1 MREPTMVVG
10 ADSNAAAAGGADGSP
25 LPPPT
30 SSPPQALVER
40 LKDYGQEHVF
50 ALWDELSPDERLHLV
65 KDIQSLDLSR
75 IDRIIRCS
83 LRSQGLPVAAIEP
96 VPESCVSSVE
106 ERTMEERERWWKM
119 GLKVI
124 SEGKLAVLLLSG
136 GQGTRLGSSDPKG
149 CFRHV
154 QGMSYIGLP
163 SGKSLFQLQAER
175 ILCVQRLAAQAKNE
189 GSVTIHWYV
198 MTSPFTDDA
207 TRKFFESH
215 KYFGLEAE
223 QVTFFQQGTQP
234 CISKDGRYI
243 METPFKV
250 AKSPD
255 GNGGVYTALKSSRLL
270 EDMAA
275 RGIKY
280 VDCYGVDNALVRVAD
295 PTFLGYFIDKGVAA
309 AAKVVKK
316 AYPQEKV
323 GVFVRR
329 GKGGPLTVVEYSE
342 LDSSLASA
350 VNQQTGRLRFC
361 WSNVCLH
368 MFTLDFLSQVADGL
382 EKDGMLVMLFLPFE
396 MHLLICYALYLINVM
411 SISAVTDIIIIYFY
425 HLAEKKVP
433 SIHGYTMGLKLEQ
446 FVFDAFPYATS
457 TALFEVLREEEFAPV
472 KNANGSNYDTP
483 DSARLL
489 VLRLHTRWV
498 VAAGGFLT
506 HSVPLYATGVEV
518 SPLCSYTGENLESIC
533 RGRTFHAPCEIAF

>member
-1 MREPTMVVG
+1 MRETQSEG
-10 ADSNAAAAGGADGSP
+10 ESNNNNNNNNNGSA
-25 LPPPT
+25 T
-30 SSPPQALVER
+30 QQPPQALLER
-40 LKDYGQEHVF
+40 LKDYGQEDAF
-50 ALWDELSPDERLHLV
+50 ALWDELSADERSFLV
-65 KDIQSLDLSR
+65 KDIESLDLPR

-83 LRSQGLPVAAIEP
+83 LQSHSLPAAAIEP
-96 VPESCVSSVE
+96 VPESSVSTME
-106 ERTMEERERWWKM
+106 ERTLEERERWWKM
-119 GLKVI
+119 GLKAI
-124 SEGKLAVLLLSG
+124 SDGKLAVLLLSG

-149 CFRHV
+149 CFN
-154 QGMSYIGLP
+154 IGLP

-175 ILCVQRLAAQAKNE
+175 ILCVQRLAAQSTNE
-189 GSVTIHWYV
+189 GSAGSVQIHWYI

-207 TRKFFESH
+207 TRRFFESH
-215 KYFGLEAE
+215 RFFGLEPD
-223 QVTFFQQGTQP
+223 QVTFFQQGTIP
-234 CISKDGRYI
+234 CVSKDGRLI
-243 METPFKV
+243 METSYRV
-250 AKSPD
+250 AKAPD
-255 GNGGVYTALKSSRLL
+255 GNGGVYSALKSSRLL
-270 EDMAA
+270 EDMAT

-295 PTFLGYFIDKGVAA
+295 PTFLGYFIDKGVAS
-309 AAKVVKK
+309 AAKVVRK

-350 VNQQTGRLRFC
+350 INQQTGRLRFC

-368 MFTLDFLSQVADGL
+368 MFSLDFLNQVANGL
-382 EKDGMLVMLFLPFE
+382 EKD
-396 MHLLICYALYLINVM
+396 
-411 SISAVTDIIIIYFY
+411 SIY
-425 HLAEKKVP
+425 HLAEKKIP
-433 SIHGYTMGLKLEQ
+433 SIHGHTMGLKLEQ
-446 FVFDAFPYATS
+446 FIFDAFPYAPS

-489 VLRLHTRWV
+489 VLRLHSRWV

-518 SPLCSYTGENLESIC
+518 SPLCSFAGENLEAIC
-533 RGRTFHAPCEIAF
+533 RGRTFHAPCEITF

>member
-1 MREPTMVVG
+1 MREPMG
-10 ADSNAAAAGGADGSP
+10 IHSNAVAA
-25 LPPPT
+25 
-30 SSPPQALVER
+30 PPQLLLER
-40 LKDYGQEHVF
+40 LKDYGQEDAF
-50 ALWDELSPDERLHLV
+50 ALWDELSPEERHLLLN
-65 KDIQSLDLSR
+65 DIQSLDLSR

-96 VPESCVSSVE
+96 VPESWVSSVD
-106 ERTMEERERWWKM
+106 ERTMDHKERWWKM
-119 GLKVI
+119 GLKAV

-149 CFRHV
+149 CFNV
-154 QGMSYIGLP
+154 GLP

-175 ILCVQRLAAQAKNE
+175 ILCVQRLAAQAMNE
-189 GSVTIHWYV
+189 GSVTIHWYI

-207 TRKFFESH
+207 TGKFFESH
-215 KYFGLEAE
+215 KYFGLEAD
-223 QVTFFQQGTQP
+223 QVTFFQQGTIP
-234 CISKDGRYI
+234 CISKDGRYV
-243 METPFKV
+243 METPFKF

-270 EDMAA
+270 EDTAT
-275 RGIKY
+275 RGNKY
-280 VDCYGVDNALVRVAD
+280 VDCFGVDNALVRVAD

-309 AAKVVKK
+309 AAKVVRK

-323 GVFVRR
+323 GVSVRR
-329 GKGGPLTVVEYSE
+329 GKGGPLTVVEYTE
-342 LDSSLASA
+342 LDQSLASA

-361 WSNVCLH
+361 VLTHVYFGFSKSN
-368 MFTLDFLSQVADGL
+368 GL
-382 EKDGMLVMLFLPFE
+382 EKD
-396 MHLLICYALYLINVM
+396 
-411 SISAVTDIIIIYFY
+411 SIY
-425 HLAEKKVP
+425 HLAEKKIP

-446 FVFDAFPYATS
+446 FIFDAFPYAPS

-506 HSVPLYATGVEV
+506 HSVPLYATV
-518 SPLCSYTGENLESIC
+518 SPLCSYAGENLESIC
-533 RGRTFHAPCEIAF
+533 RGRTFRAPCEITF

>member
-1 MREPTMVVG
+1 MREPATQEVVM
-10 ADSNAAAAGGADGSP
+10 SNNNNNNTS
-25 LPPPT
+25 
-30 SSPPQALVER
+30 SSPPQALLER
-40 LKDYGQEHVF
+40 LKDYGQEDAF
-50 ALWDELSPDERLHLV
+50 ALWDGLSPEERDLLV
-65 KDIQSLDLSR
+65 KDIESLDLPR

-83 LRSQGLPVAAIEP
+83 FKSQGLPVAAIEP
-96 VPESCVSSVE
+96 VPEGSVSTVE
-106 ERTMEERERWWKM
+106 ERKIEEREKWWKM
-119 GLKVI
+119 GMKAI

-149 CFRHV
+149 CFN
-154 QGMSYIGLP
+154 IGLP

-175 ILCVQRLAAQAKNE
+175 ILCAQKLAAQSVNE
-189 GSVTIHWYV
+189 AGFVPIHWYI

-215 KYFGLEAE
+215 KYFGLEAD
-223 QVTFFQQGTQP
+223 QITFFQQGTIP
-234 CISKDGRYI
+234 CVSKDGRII
-243 METPFKV
+243 MESPYKV
-250 AKSPD
+250 AKAPD
-255 GNGGVYTALKSSRLL
+255 GNGGLYSALKYSRLL
-270 EDMAA
+270 EDMAT
-275 RGIKY
+275 RGVKY
-280 VDCYGVDNALVRVAD
+280 LDCYGVDNALVRVAD

-309 AAKVVKK
+309 AAKVVRK

-329 GKGGPLTVVEYSE
+329 GKGGPLSVVEYSE
-342 LDSSLASA
+342 LDQSLASA
-350 VNQQTGRLRFC
+350 INQETGRLRFC

-368 MFTLDFLSQVADGL
+368 MFTLDFLNQVANGL
-382 EKDGMLVMLFLPFE
+382 EKD
-396 MHLLICYALYLINVM
+396 
-411 SISAVTDIIIIYFY
+411 SIY
-425 HLAEKKVP
+425 HLAEKKIP
-433 SIHGYTMGLKLEQ
+433 SIHGQTLGYKLEQ
-446 FVFDAFPYATS
+446 FIFDAFPYAPS

-472 KNANGSNYDTP
+472 KNANGSNFDTP

-518 SPLCSYTGENLESIC
+518 SPLCSYAGENLEAIC

>member
-1 MREPTMVVG
+1 MRETQSEG
-10 ADSNAAAAGGADGSP
+10 ESNNNNNNNNGSWAQQ
-25 LPPPT
+25 
-30 SSPPQALVER
+30 PPQALLER
-40 LKDYGQEHVF
+40 LKDYGQEDAF
-50 ALWDELSPDERLHLV
+50 ALWDELSADERSFLV
-65 KDIQSLDLSR
+65 KDIESLDLPR

-83 LRSQGLPVAAIEP
+83 LQSHSLPAAAIEP
-96 VPESCVSSVE
+96 VPESSVSTVE
-106 ERTMEERERWWKM
+106 ERTLEERERWWKM
-119 GLKVI
+119 GLKAI
-124 SEGKLAVLLLSG
+124 SDGKLAVLLLSG

-149 CFRHV
+149 CFN
-154 QGMSYIGLP
+154 IGLP

-175 ILCVQRLAAQAKNE
+175 ILCVQRLAAQSTNE
-189 GSVTIHWYV
+189 GSAGSVQIHWYI

-207 TRKFFESH
+207 TRRFFESH
-215 KYFGLEAE
+215 RFFGLEPD
-223 QVTFFQQGTQP
+223 QVTFFQQGTIP
-234 CISKDGRYI
+234 CVSKDGRLI
-243 METPFKV
+243 METSYRV
-250 AKSPD
+250 AKAPD
-255 GNGGVYTALKSSRLL
+255 GNGGVYSALKSSRLL
-270 EDMAA
+270 EDMAT

-295 PTFLGYFIDKGVAA
+295 PTFLGYFIDKGVAS
-309 AAKVVKK
+309 AAKVVRK

-350 VNQQTGRLRFC
+350 INQQTGRLRFC

-368 MFTLDFLSQVADGL
+368 MFSLDFLNQVANGL
-382 EKDGMLVMLFLPFE
+382 EKD
-396 MHLLICYALYLINVM
+396 
-411 SISAVTDIIIIYFY
+411 SIY
-425 HLAEKKVP
+425 HLAEKKIP
-433 SIHGYTMGLKLEQ
+433 SIHGHTMGLKLEQ
-446 FVFDAFPYATS
+446 FIFDAFPYAPS

-489 VLRLHTRWV
+489 VLRLHSRWV

-518 SPLCSYTGENLESIC
+518 SPLCSFAGENLEAIC
-533 RGRTFHAPCEIAF
+533 RGRTFHAPCEITF